1 MKEADEVTQ
10 KAHIIGLDATIVDT
24 PLPPID
30 TNVTEILP
38 AVRSPWLPNSRSRSS
53 SKRLESI
60 ANVQIIQERCR
71 QICLSSFFRRDT
83 PIRSLGFTSAI
94 AGEGK
99 SFLTMVMANVL
110 ANDSSEPVTLVECN
124 WDHHCFHEYFEIP
137 PTPGL
142 AEWLRG
148 ECDETVVKHSFDNL
162 TVIPAGNGRRDA
174 VKLLR
179 RLEQKGPL
187 SALTPAN
194 GLLVI
199 DLPPVI
205 PTAYGALAA
214 TLVESLI
221 LVVRAGVTTDLM
233 VTETCNQLKD
243 MPVQGVILNHME
255 SRVPQWLRQLL

>member
-110 ANDSSEPVTLVECN
+110 AND
-124 WDHHCFHEYFEIP
+124 
-137 PTPGL
+137 
-142 AEWLRG
+142 
-148 ECDETVVKHSFDNL
+148 
-162 TVIPAGNGRRDA
+162 
-174 VKLLR
+174 
-179 RLEQKGPL
+179 
-187 SALTPAN
+187 
-194 GLLVI
+194 
-199 DLPPVI
+199 
-205 PTAYGALAA
+205 
-214 TLVESLI
+214 
-221 LVVRAGVTTDLM
+221 
-233 VTETCNQLKD
+233 
-243 MPVQGVILNHME
+243 
-255 SRVPQWLRQLL
+255 